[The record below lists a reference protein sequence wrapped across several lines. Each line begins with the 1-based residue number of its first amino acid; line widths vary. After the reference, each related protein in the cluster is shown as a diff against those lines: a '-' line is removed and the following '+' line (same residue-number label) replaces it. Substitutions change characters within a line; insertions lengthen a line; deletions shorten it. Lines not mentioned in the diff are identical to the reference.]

1 MKLLDTFVAKVIEA
15 SDYTEDDMFYL
26 RNRVLALVG
35 EDGAEQETQE
45 TDLIALKEELVDL
58 AVKNG
63 KVGELMAEKDC
74 LGAEL
79 MNFITPIPSQVNR
92 RFWDTYAKSPQQA
105 VAD

>member
-63 KVGELMAEKDC
+63 KVG
-74 LGAEL
+74 
-79 MNFITPIPSQVNR
+79 V
-92 RFWDTYAKSPQQA
+92 
-105 VAD
+105 

>member
-58 AVKNG
+58 AV
-63 KVGELMAEKDC
+63 
-74 LGAEL
+74 
-79 MNFITPIPSQVNR
+79 
-92 RFWDTYAKSPQQA
+92 
-105 VAD
+105 

>member
-35 EDGAEQETQE
+35 EDGAEQETQK

-63 KVGELMAEKDC
+63 KVGELMAEIDELHHTNPESGESSF
-74 LGAEL
+74 LGHL
-79 MNFITPIPSQVNR
+79 C
-92 RFWDTYAKSPQQA
+92 
-105 VAD
+105 

>member
-58 AVKNG
+58 AVK
-63 KVGELMAEKDC
+63 M
-74 LGAEL
+74 
-79 MNFITPIPSQVNR
+79 
-92 RFWDTYAKSPQQA
+92 AKSA
-105 VAD
+105 N

>member
-45 TDLIALKEELVDL
+45 TDLIAL
-58 AVKNG
+58 
-63 KVGELMAEKDC
+63 
-74 LGAEL
+74 
-79 MNFITPIPSQVNR
+79 
-92 RFWDTYAKSPQQA
+92 
-105 VAD
+105 

>member
-79 MNFITPIPSQVNR
+79 MNFIR
-92 RFWDTYAKSPQQA
+92 
-105 VAD
+105 

>member
-63 KVGELMAEKDC
+63 KVGELMAEKIAWV
-74 LGAEL
+74 L
-79 MNFITPIPSQVNR
+79 N
-92 RFWDTYAKSPQQA
+92 
-105 VAD
+105 

>member
-63 KVGELMAEKDC
+63 QSRRINAEKIAWV
-74 LGAEL
+74 L
-79 MNFITPIPSQVNR
+79 N
-92 RFWDTYAKSPQQA
+92 
-105 VAD
+105 